1 MNELLS
7 NDASH
12 VGEHFVNGQDKNQN
26 LGVRPQALLFI
37 TGDGGMENSLN
48 YLVFSKEWVVF
59 MLLPPFGIYRTYL
72 PHK

>member
-1 MNELLS
+1 M
-7 NDASH
+7 
-12 VGEHFVNGQDKNQN
+12 GEHFVNGQDKNQN

-37 TGDGGMENSLN
+37 TGDGAMENSLN

-59 MLLPPFGIYRTYL
+59 MLLPPFGIYRTYP